1 MRSLWSSGKAL
12 GLVAA
17 EEFQLKLQLLLNSQ
31 MFVQG
36 FDTEN
41 RPAILLRLLSSL
53 NRQMFVLGFD
63 KENRPAILLLL
74 LSSLNLLKE
83 KDLLK
88 RDRKLFP
95 AKGKVAQGI

>member
-41 RPAILLRLLSSL
+41 RPAILLMLLSSL
-53 NRQMFVLGFD
+53 NRQIFVQGVDAENRPAPLLLLQNSLNRQSFVLGFD
-63 KENRPAILLLL
+63 A
-74 LSSLNLLKE
+74 
-83 KDLLK
+83 
-88 RDRKLFP
+88 
-95 AKGKVAQGI
+95 